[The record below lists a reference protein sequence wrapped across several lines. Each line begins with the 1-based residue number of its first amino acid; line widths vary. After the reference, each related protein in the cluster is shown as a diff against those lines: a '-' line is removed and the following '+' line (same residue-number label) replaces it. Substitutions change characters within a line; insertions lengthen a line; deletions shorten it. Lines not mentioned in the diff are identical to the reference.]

1 MTTVLVVDDSATDRT
16 LVSGLLGSKS
26 GWTIESAEDGVE
38 ALSRMEQATPDV
50 VVTDMQ
56 MPGMDGLRLVTA
68 VRRRYPGVP
77 VILMT
82 AFGSEALAV
91 EALEKGAASYVPK
104 QQLAQKL
111 VNTVEKVMALGRAE
125 RNYEELVG
133 CMTES
138 QFTLSLPND
147 AELIDPLVDLVQRLV
162 VGIGFCDYTE
172 GLQVGMALKEAL
184 LNALLHG
191 SLELSVNQMQDA
203 LDKLRAGETVSLVH
217 DPRLDPAVR
226 DRRIDVAVS
235 LSPEEVRFVVRD
247 QGSGFDVS
255 TVPNSKDPS
264 ALEAGRGRGLAIMRN
279 LMDEVTFNESGNQ
292 VTLIKRRKAAE
303 LGEPS
308 GDA

>member
-1 MTTVLVVDDSATDRT
+1 MTAVLVVDDSATDRT

-26 GWTIESAEDGVE
+26 GWTIESAGDGVQ
-38 ALSRMEQATPDV
+38 ALSRMEHATPDV

-56 MPGMDGLRLVTA
+56 MPEMDGLRLVTA

-111 VNTVEKVMALGRAE
+111 INTVEKVVALGRAE
-125 RNYEELVG
+125 RNYEELAG
-133 CMTES
+133 CITTSE
-138 QFTLSLPND
+138 FRLSLKND

-191 SLELSVNQMQDA
+191 SLQEA
-203 LDKLRAGETVSLVH
+203 LDKLRAGEIVSLVH

-226 DRRIDVAVS
+226 NRRIDVAVS
-235 LSPEEVRFVVRD
+235 LSPDEVRFVVRD
-247 QGSGFDVS
+247 QGSGFDIS
-255 TVPNSKDPS
+255 TVPQSKDPS
-264 ALEAGRGRGLAIMRN
+264 ALEAGRGRGLTIMRN

-292 VTLIKRRKAAE
+292 VTLVKRRRAVKPE
-303 LGEPS
+303 KPS
-308 GDA
+308 GQS

>member
-26 GWTIESAEDGVE
+26 GWTIESAGDGAE
-38 ALSRMEQATPDV
+38 ALSRMEDAAPDV

-56 MPGMDGLRLVTA
+56 MPGMDGLQLVTA
-68 VRRRYPGVP
+68 VRRRYPRVP

-82 AFGSEALAV
+82 AFGSESLAV

-104 QQLAQKL
+104 QQLGQKL
-111 VNTVEKVMALGRAE
+111 VNTVEKVVALGRAE
-125 RNYEELVG
+125 RNYEELMG
-133 CMTES
+133 CMIES
-138 QFTLSLPND
+138 EFRLSLKND
-147 AELIDPLVDLVQRLV
+147 AGLIDPLVDLIQRLV
-162 VGIGFCDYTE
+162 AGIGFCDYTE

-184 LNALLHG
+184 LNALFHG
-191 SLELSVNQMQDA
+191 SLELRVDQMQDA
-203 LDKLRAGETVSLVH
+203 LDKLRAGKIVSLVH
-217 DPRLDPAVR
+217 DPRLDPAYR

-255 TVPNSKDPS
+255 TVPKSKDPS
-264 ALEAGRGRGLAIMRN
+264 ALEAGRGRGLAIMQN

-292 VTLIKRRKAAE
+292 VTLVKRRRAAE
-303 LGEPS
+303 PE
-308 GDA
+308 AQ